1 MEQFLTDVLEFVV
14 EIDERTVSLIL
25 DLRGPL
31 ATKVMTSVTGLGSA
45 SAAVVFLG
53 LFYLAGWEEELLWA
67 GVALAL
73 TGVVVGVLM
82 QTVQRPFPPSPVC
95 MTGETESVATS
106 FPSGHAAAVTV
117 YSMVAHR
124 SAVLPFAPVLVIA
137 ILVAVSRMYLGTHFL
152 SDSVVGAAIGV
163 GVAVLVHQAR
173 GALTPS
179 RLRAN
184 GAPEPAPSP
193 LSVRVRF

>member
-106 FPSGHAAAVTV
+106 FPSGHAAAVVVFAMTARK
-117 YSMVAHR
+117 SPR
-124 SAVLPFAPVLVIA
+124 LPYG
-137 ILVAVSRMYLGTHFL
+137 VAVALAATIAFSRVYLGTHYL
-152 SDSVVGAAIGV
+152 SDTVAGVVIGV
-163 GVAVLVHQAR
+163 VAFVAAERLVDR
-173 GALTPS
+173 FDL
-179 RLRAN
+179 
-184 GAPEPAPSP
+184 
-193 LSVRVRF
+193 LSRVRPYLD